1 MRDSLAVPPQNLI
14 RLIGKSH
21 AASAAVRAH
30 EVYSRCGDTSAKP
43 DEQHGIYSPKSQSR
57 WRTSAEFGRWE
68 RPRFLRG

>member
-1 MRDSLAVPPQNLI
+1 MRYSLAVPPQNLI

-43 DEQHGIYSPKSQSR
+43 DEQH
-57 WRTSAEFGRWE
+57 
-68 RPRFLRG
+68 